1 MSEQDQKAQL
11 LQRQY
16 NKYQEDVTE
25 LQTQISTF
33 QSQLAEH
40 SIVDKTL
47 SSLAPEKRKNRK
59 CFKMVGGVLVEKTV
73 DDVILLLDS
82 DIKALQKQK
91 EGAESLLMK
100 TRKEMETWMKG
111 NNVKIVRQ

>member
-1 MSEQDQKAQL
+1 MSEQEQKAQV

-25 LQTQISTF
+25 LQTQVSTF

-47 SSLAPEKRKNRK
+47 SSLEPAKRENRK

-73 DDVILLLDS
+73 DEVIRLLDA
-82 DIKALQKQK
+82 DIKGLQKQK
-91 EGAESLLMK
+91 DAAEGLLAK